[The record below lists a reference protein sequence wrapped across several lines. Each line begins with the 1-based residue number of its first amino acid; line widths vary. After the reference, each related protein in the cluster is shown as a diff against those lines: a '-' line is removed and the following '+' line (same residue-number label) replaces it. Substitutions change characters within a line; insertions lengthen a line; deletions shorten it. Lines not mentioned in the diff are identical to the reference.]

1 MAEAI
6 KDGELQMKFLSTKIL
21 LSALGLAL
29 LASSAFAQ
37 RARTPHFSEQYQT
50 QMQNAPEAHGGW

>member
-1 MAEAI
+1 
-6 KDGELQMKFLSTKIL
+6 MKSLSTKII

-37 RARTPHFSEQYQT
+37 RARTSEYSHIPSYT
-50 QMQNAPEAHGGW
+50 TGGTGGVVAGEDVYHGAW

>member
-1 MAEAI
+1 
-6 KDGELQMKFLSTKIL
+6 MKSLSTKII

-37 RARTPHFSEQYQT
+37 RARTPSYYTEQYQAMS
-50 QMQNAPEAHGGW
+50 QQAPEGHGGW